1 MSDYRLDTEIKFL
14 KGAGEKR
21 AKLLSDELS
30 LNTVNDL
37 LFYFP
42 YRHIDRSRLFR
53 IADIPE
59 TEALIQFKG
68 KFTEFK
74 ETQTGS
80 RKILTAKVSDGTGTT
95 EIVWF
100 AGQSWIKSTYKTG
113 VEYLFFGKPNVF
125 NRRLNFVH
133 PEIEPI
139 ENCFTKHNYTFA
151 PVYSIPE
158 KLKKSNITSKV
169 IQNLVEQAMEIA
181 QGKIEDFYSDGF
193 CRKHKFLPLSDALK
207 NIHFPQ
213 SHDILTQAERRLKFD
228 ELFILQLD
236 LLRQFKLRKATV
248 DGIKMPSVGRFFN
261 TFYHQKL
268 PFTLTGAQKRVVREI
283 FENLKSG
290 EQMNRL
296 LQGDVGSGKTL
307 VALLSALLA
316 ADNGYQSCLMA
327 PTEILAKQH
336 FASIS
341 KMLGDMD
348 FNVALLT
355 GSTKKKDRKPLFEQL
370 ESGNIHLLI
379 GTHALIEDPVVFQ
392 NLGLVVVDEQHR
404 FGVAQRAKLWKKGQ
418 QTPHV
423 LVVTATPIPRTL
435 AMTLYGDL
443 DISIIDELPPG
454 RKPIKTVHYYDTKR
468 DKLYD
473 FMKEQIAAGRQVYVV
488 FPLIEESE
496 NFDYQNLDE
505 GFKRV
510 TAVFGNQ
517 NVVMVHGKMKPDEKN
532 EAMQK
537 FVRNE
542 AKIMVATTVIEVG
555 VDVPNASI
563 MVIESAERFGLSQL
577 HQLRGRVGRGA
588 DQSYCI
594 LLTSFKLSADSRKR
608 INIITST
615 NDGFVVAEEDL
626 KIRGYGDIEGTR
638 QSGLPFELKIASIGR
653 DQAILEYARKVAN
666 ELINDDPLLEKP
678 QNQPLRRF
686 LRYKMKDVNYWGMI
700 S

>member
-1 MSDYRLDTEIKFL
+1 MADYTLDTEIKYL
-14 KGAGEKR
+14 KGVGENR
-21 AKLLSDELS
+21 AKILGSELQLTSVSDLIY
-30 LNTVNDL
+30 
-37 LFYFP
+37 YFP
-42 YRHIDRSRLFR
+42 FRHVDRSKLFR
-53 IADIPE
+53 IADIPH
-59 TEALIQFKG
+59 TDALIQFKG
-68 KFTEFK
+68 KITEFK
-74 ETQTGS
+74 ETQLTN
-80 RKILTAKVSDGTGTT
+80 RTLLTAIVADDSGTI

-100 AGQSWIKSTYKTG
+100 AAHSWVKRSYRTN

-125 NRRLNFVH
+125 NRKVSVVH

-139 ENCFTKHNYTFA
+139 ENYYKKHNFTFA
-151 PVYSIPE
+151 PIYRIPD
-158 KLKKSNITSKV
+158 KIKKSSISTKT
-169 IQNLVEQAMEIA
+169 IQSLVEQAMEIA
-181 QGKIEDFYSDGF
+181 QGKIVDFYTPQF
-193 CRKHKFLPLSDALK
+193 LAKHTLMPLPEALK

-213 SHDILTQAERRLKFD
+213 NHEMLALAENRLKFD
-228 ELFILQLD
+228 ELFLLQLD
-236 LLRQFKLRKATV
+236 LMRQFKLRKEKI
-248 DGIKMPSVGRFFN
+248 DGIVMPAVGRFFN
-261 TFYHQKL
+261 TFYHHKL

-283 FENLKSG
+283 FENIKNG

-307 VALLSALLA
+307 VALLSSLLA
-316 ADNGYQSCLMA
+316 ADNGFQSCLMA

-336 FASIS
+336 FASIT

-348 FNVALLT
+348 FRVEILT
-355 GSTKKKDRKPLFEQL
+355 GSTKKKDRKGLFEDL
-370 ESGNIHLLI
+370 SAGRVHLII
-379 GTHALIEDPVVFQ
+379 GTHALIEDPVVFE

-454 RKPIKTVHYYDTKR
+454 RKPIRTVHYYDTKR
-468 DKLYD
+468 EKLYD
-473 FMKEQIAAGRQVYVV
+473 FMKEQLALGRQVYIV
-488 FPLIEESE
+488 FPLITESE
-496 NFDYQNLDE
+496 NFDYQNLEE
-505 GFKRV
+505 GYERV
-510 TAVFGNQ
+510 TAIFGRD

-532 EAMQK
+532 AAMQR
-537 FVRNE
+537 FVNNE
-542 AKIMVATTVIEVG
+542 AQIMVATTVIEVG

-588 DQSYCI
+588 EQSYCI
-594 LLTSFKLSADSRKR
+594 LLTSYKLSADSRKR
-608 INIITST
+608 MNIITST
-615 NDGFVVAEEDL
+615 NDGFVIAEEDL

-653 DQAILEYARKVAN
+653 DHSVLEYARKVAN
-666 ELINDDPLLEKP
+666 AMIEDDPMLSKP
-678 QNQPLRRF
+678 EHQALRQFIRKR
-686 LRYKMKDVNYWGMI
+686 LKDSVHWGMI